1 MTAEGGL
8 FIKLVKKAPFVEKSS
23 IAKQPEGVGQPI
35 NGVRTIVLGKG
46 ILPVGDTIENNS
58 VNSCSYED
66 YSSSVSTPES
76 SPLASFLP
84 EPVVNLTQTQSLS
97 STNSSGDSYSQP
109 IHLPHHLSAHDSIRI
124 ADGQGGSRVLELIDL
139 VREARSNP
147 AARSQ
152 LLTLAQA
159 AASDPRVTSSCFV
172 ASEENLLPILAQ
184 LGSGDAVARREGS
197 LTLRQL
203 ILSNPEDRRLQ
214 QGLLATVDQMA
225 RQNPSNTEA
234 RQLLV
239 EIYQDSSPRNSGLR
253 QWMQSNTAVPS
264 YVSNAV
270 VANGNQGGNTLALSS
285 GPGGGGFASLPAS
298 APLSGDT
305 PSNQASSQATLPLS
319 QLLALPGFAPLAAL
333 IEERTQGTPL
343 QGLAPE
349 GVVAF
354 ALTHAGLPASEF
366 KDLLYLRIMAGA
378 LPLNSFTGSQ
388 FGQSMIVA
396 TNLARDIRRQ
406 LDGHGSS
413 DHRTLA
419 VGNRSAETELS
430 GASTPLRSVP
440 APAPSA
446 SPQLDPASPVLTIA
460 ASQLQGSS
468 IAAHSFF
475 MPALLTCLSGMQ
487 GAASQ
492 PSTLGQSLLASQA
505 FGLGGH
511 SHYHVE
517 GPTNLDEDSHQGFGG
532 GSQGQQDSGGHDQDG
547 HEEQNHPQD
556 SYYA

>member
-1 MTAEGGL
+1 M
-8 FIKLVKKAPFVEKSS
+8 
-23 IAKQPEGVGQPI
+23 
-35 NGVRTIVLGKG
+35 
-46 ILPVGDTIENNS
+46 GDTIENNS

-76 SPLASFLP
+76 GPLASYLP
-84 EPVVNLTQTQSLS
+84 EPVVDLTQTQPLS
-97 STNSSGDSYSQP
+97 STSSSGDSYSQP
-109 IHLPHHLSAHDSIRI
+109 IHLPRHLSPHDGIRI

-139 VREARSNP
+139 VREARSDTS
-147 AARSQ
+147 ARSQ

-159 AASDPRVTSSCFV
+159 AAADPRITSSCFV

-184 LGSGDAVARREGS
+184 LGSEDPVARREGA

-214 QGLLATVDQMA
+214 QGLLATVDQIA

-270 VANGNQGGNTLALSS
+270 AANGNKSGGTLALSS
-285 GPGGGGFASLPAS
+285 SLGGDSATIPGA
-298 APLSGDT
+298 APLSGSAS
-305 PSNQASSQATLPLS
+305 SNQASSSATLTLS

-343 QGLAPE
+343 QGLPPE
-349 GVVAF
+349 GVVGF

-419 VGNRSAETELS
+419 AGGPAAETEHA
-430 GASTPLRSVP
+430 GASAPLRSVP

-446 SPQLDPASPVLTIA
+446 LALDPASPVLTVA
-460 ASQLQGSS
+460 ASQLQVGS

-492 PSTLGQSLLASQA
+492 PSTLGQSVLASQA

-532 GSQGQQDSGGHDQDG
+532 GSQGQQDSGEHDQDG
-547 HEEQNHPQD
+547 REEQNHPQD

>member
-1 MTAEGGL
+1 M
-8 FIKLVKKAPFVEKSS
+8 
-23 IAKQPEGVGQPI
+23 
-35 NGVRTIVLGKG
+35 
-46 ILPVGDTIENNS
+46 GDTVENNNLVS
-58 VNSCSYED
+58 SCSYED
-66 YSSSVSTPES
+66 YSASVSTSEAG
-76 SPLASFLP
+76 PLASYLP
-84 EPVVNLTQTQSLS
+84 EPVVDLTQTQSLS
-97 STNSSGDSYSQP
+97 STSSDSYSQA
-109 IHLPHHLSAHDSIRI
+109 IQLPRHLSPHDSIRI

-147 AARSQ
+147 SARSQ
-152 LLTLAQA
+152 LLTLASA

-184 LGSGDAVARREGS
+184 LGSEDAVTRREGA

-214 QGLLATVDQMA
+214 QGLLATVDQIA

-253 QWMQSNTAVPS
+253 QWMASHTAVPN

-270 VANGNQGGNTLALSS
+270 VANESNRGGTQALSS
-285 GPGGGGFASLPAS
+285 NGGGTLGGFAVSAS
-298 APLSGDT
+298 LSGDA
-305 PSNQASSQATLPLS
+305 PSNQASTQTILPLS
-319 QLLALPGFAPLAAL
+319 QLLASPGFAPLATL

-349 GVVAF
+349 GVIGF
-354 ALTHAGLPASEF
+354 ALTHAALPASEF

-413 DHRTLA
+413 ERRTLTA
-419 VGNRSAETELS
+419 GDRAAETELAI
-430 GASTPLRSVP
+430 ASASPRSIP
-440 APAPSA
+440 APAPSG
-446 SPQLDPASPVLTIA
+446 SPLPDPASPVLTAA
-460 ASQLQGSS
+460 ASQLQGGS

-492 PSTLGQSLLASQA
+492 PSTLGQSVLASQA

-532 GSQGQQDSGGHDQDG
+532 GSQGQQDSGEQDQDG
-547 HEEQNHPQD
+547 REESNHPQD